1 MYTAKTK
8 RAKRVLTS
16 ATMFGGGDHY
26 GITVRNFTATS
37 HAMLRVDTPT
47 MVMVLT
53 QKAHSLSVSDY
64 STISLRA

>member
-26 GITVRNFTATS
+26 GTTVKNFTATS
-37 HAMLRVDTPT
+37 LAKLIVDTPMT
-47 MVMVLT
+47 VMVLT
-53 QKAHSLSVSDY
+53 QRTLSHSVSDY
-64 STISLRA
+64 

>member
-8 RAKRVLTS
+8 RAKKVLTS
-16 ATMFGGGDHY
+16 ATIFGGGDHY
-26 GITVRNFTATS
+26 GTTVRNFTATS

-47 MVMVLT
+47 MVTDLT
-53 QKAHSLSVSDY
+53 QTAHSLSVSDY